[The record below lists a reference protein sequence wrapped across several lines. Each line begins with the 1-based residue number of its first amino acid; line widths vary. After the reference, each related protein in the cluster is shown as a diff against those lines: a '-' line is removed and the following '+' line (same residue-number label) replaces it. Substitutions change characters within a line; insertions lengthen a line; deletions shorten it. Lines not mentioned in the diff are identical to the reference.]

1 MQIAVIGGYD
11 MDLQTMRIFQSVAK
25 CGSFSAAAHELNYA
39 QSNISTKIQQLEG
52 ELNTTL
58 FFRHN
63 RGIALTPKGTLL
75 LDYAE
80 KILQLVDE
88 TSTAMLEDGVARGPL
103 ALGSMETTA
112 AVYLPKLLASYHK
125 ANPLVQLSLTTG
137 TTTDNLERVLSRELD
152 AAFVAGPVNHPELTQ
167 QFFTTEDLVLVAG
180 KSEMAE
186 ELSSWRDLERR
197 TLLVFP
203 YGCYYRKILE
213 QLFQQ
218 EGVIPEQIIEFNS
231 LGAILASVCA
241 GLGMSLLPASVV
253 RPYLADNIM
262 SSFPIPQ
269 AYTAISTVLVYRK
282 DHFMNTAFHEFLKTV
297 REQA

>member
-1 MQIAVIGGYD
+1 

-39 QSNISTKIQQLEG
+39 QSNISTKMQQLES
-52 ELNTTL
+52 ELKTTL

-75 LDYAE
+75 LTYAE
-80 KILQLVDE
+80 KILHLVDE
-88 TSTAMLEDGVARGPL
+88 TSTALLEDGIARGPL

-112 AVYLPKLLASYHK
+112 SVYLPKLLAVYHQ

-152 AAFVAGPVNHPELTQ
+152 AAFVAGPVDHPELAQ
-167 QFFTTEDLVLVAG
+167 QRFATEDLVLVTG
-180 KSEMAE
+180 KSETADT
-186 ELSSWRDLERR
+186 LSSWRDLERR

-203 YGCYYRKILE
+203 YGCYYRKLLE
-213 QLFQQ
+213 QLVQQ
-218 EGVIPEQIIEFNS
+218 EGMMPEQIIEFNS

-253 RPYLADNIM
+253 EPYLSDNIM
-262 SSFPIPQ
+262 SSFPIPKT
-269 AYTAISTVLVYRK
+269 YTVISTVLVYRK
-282 DHFMNTAFHEFLKTV
+282 DHFMNTAFQEFLNIV
-297 REQA
+297 REQF

>member
-1 MQIAVIGGYD
+1 

-39 QSNISTKIQQLEG
+39 QSNISTKMQQLES
-52 ELNTTL
+52 ELKTTL
-58 FFRHN
+58 FLRHN

-75 LDYAE
+75 LDYVG
-80 KILQLVDE
+80 KILHLVDE

-112 AVYLPKLLASYHK
+112 SVYLPKLLAAYHQE
-125 ANPLVQLSLTTG
+125 NPLVQLSLTTG

-152 AAFVAGPVNHPELTQ
+152 AAFVAGPVDHPDLAQ
-167 QFFTTEDLVLVAG
+167 QSFTTEDLVLVTG
-180 KSEMAE
+180 KSEMADT
-186 ELSSWRDLERR
+186 LSCWRDLERH

-203 YGCYYRKILE
+203 YGCYYRKTLE
-213 QLFQQ
+213 QLVHQ
-218 EGVIPEQIIEFNS
+218 EGVMPEQIIEFNS

-253 RPYLADNIM
+253 EPYLSDNIM
-262 SSFPIPQ
+262 SGFSIPE

-282 DHFMNTAFHEFLKTV
+282 DHFMNTAFHNFLKLS
-297 REQA
+297 RRFPSSADGEMDC